1 MKTNLC
7 ETLLTQWCERL
18 LELQVTEHSA
28 PGLYGGILCPACA
41 SIHGRCFEAIYP
53 FLYLADI
60 HEDERFLN
68 GAKLLFEWAEQTVSC
83 PDGSYRNDMH
93 SDWKGTTVFGVIALA
108 EALTFHSHILDDK
121 TRSRWIKRLA
131 KAGQF
136 LSGCQELLC
145 NNINYRITNALALH
159 YVSQL
164 LSIPEYAVQA
174 GHIMAEAVCFLTEEG
189 LLYGEGVPNHR
200 VTARGCRPVDIGYN
214 VEESLP
220 ALAMYAHLTNDRH
233 LEKLAVKA
241 LHAQLIFMLPDGGW
255 DNSFGTRNYKWTY
268 WGSRTT
274 DGAALAYLLM
284 AGHEPTFHTAARG
297 SLELLK
303 QCSRSGLL
311 DGGPHYAS
319 MGEYACVHHTF
330 AHAKVLAGILD
341 HHLTIEENSPPL
353 PRTGS
358 AGITYFPSIGT
369 YLVNSKGMLATLTA
383 SDWEYLPGGH
393 ASGGCLSLLWHP
405 AAGPVLCASMSEY
418 QLKEPDNMQL
428 PRFSH
433 HQCLSPALEY
443 LEQDCRYTTLY
454 DYEAEILCPDVQRN
468 RLSVKGTLLNMEH
481 KYPAFKIRHQTDYTF
496 SPDGVTVKI
505 AVNSPSVSYRCPLIS
520 MDGEEL
526 LRDTQQLI
534 IRKAG
539 ADITLTVRKGTLT
552 LPLGSTRCYQ
562 LVPGFQ
568 AVETV
573 ILPQELEIE
582 FTITVSE
589 RSI

>member
-1 MKTNLC
+1 MRTDLC

-18 LELQVTEHSA
+18 LELQITEHSA

-41 SIHGRCFEAIYP
+41 CVHGRCFEAIYP
-53 FLYLADI
+53 FLYLADVRR
-60 HEDERFLN
+60 DERFLD
-68 GAKLLFEWAEQTVSC
+68 GAKLLYEWAERTVSC

-108 EALTFHSHILDDK
+108 EALTFHSHVLDEEAH
-121 TRSRWIKRLA
+121 SRWLKRLE

-136 LSGCQELLC
+136 LSGCKELLC
-145 NNINYRITNALALH
+145 NNINYRITNALALQ
-159 YVSQL
+159 YLSQL
-164 LSIPEYAVQA
+164 LSVPAYAVQA
-174 GHIMAEAVCFLTEEG
+174 SQIMEEAVCFITAEG
-189 LLYGEGVPNHR
+189 ILYGEGVPNHKA
-200 VTARGCRPVDIGYN
+200 TARGCRPVDIGYN

-220 ALAMYAHLTNDRH
+220 ALAMYARLTKDEQ
-233 LEKLAVKA
+233 LEQLAAKA

-284 AGHEPTFHTAARG
+284 AGHEPAFHTAAQR
-297 SLELLK
+297 SLELL
-303 QCSRSGLL
+303 QHCSREGLL

-341 HHLTIEENSPPL
+341 HHLTVAENLPPL
-353 PRTGS
+353 PRVSTT
-358 AGITYFPSIGT
+358 GITHLPSIDT
-369 YLVNSKGMLATLTA
+369 YLVNSGGMLATLTA

-393 ASGGCLSLLWHP
+393 TSGGCLSLLWHP
-405 AAGPVLCASMSEY
+405 AAGPLLCASMSEY

-433 HQCLSPALEY
+433 HRCISPALEY
-443 LEQDCRYTTLY
+443 LEQNCRYTTLY
-454 DYEAEILCPDVQRN
+454 DYEAEISRPDSQKDWLN
-468 RLSVKGTLLNMEH
+468 VKGSLFNMEH
-481 KYPAFKIRHQTDYTF
+481 KYPQFRIQHQTDYCF

-505 AVNSPSVSYRCPLIS
+505 AVNNPSVFYRCPLIS
-520 MDGEEL
+520 MDGEEIIW
-526 LRDTQQLI
+526 DEQQLI
-534 IRKAG
+534 IHRAS
-539 ADITLTVRKGTLT
+539 AHITLTVRKGALK

-568 AVETV
+568 AVEAV
-573 ILPQELEIE
+573 ILPQELEFE